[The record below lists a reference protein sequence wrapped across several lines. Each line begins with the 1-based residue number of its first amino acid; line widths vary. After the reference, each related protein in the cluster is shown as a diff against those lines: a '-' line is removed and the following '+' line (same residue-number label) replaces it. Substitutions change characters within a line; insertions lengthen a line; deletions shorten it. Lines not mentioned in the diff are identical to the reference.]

1 MISGFFL
8 WPIGLRTDIFPG
20 EIASF
25 VLWQIDYF
33 LEIALWCNTM
43 LSFWCLVPAV
53 YKYLDD
59 HPEIVERPAA
69 LMRLTS
75 RLRDVPVP
83 YSPDMEVK
91 SDLQIPM
98 GRKCHRLE
106 LNPELVVAAWDGR
119 QKSSIRM

>member
-83 YSPDMEVK
+83 YSPDMEGK

-106 LNPELVVAAWDGR
+106 LNSGLVVAAWEGR
-119 QKSSIRM
+119 RKSSIRM